1 VESNGRRN
9 KRINMMLVGGVSM
22 YQSTVGK
29 QQ

>member
-1 VESNGRRN
+1 VELNGRRN
-9 KRINMMLVGGVSM
+9 RTINMMLVGGASM